1 MAPGQPT
8 HPSPDARAAGGVQHE
23 GKLVGWPDPISCC
36 LGAYLVGPLLANAC
50 KQGHALPQSCCT
62 RMQRLDLIQPHPARL
77 PPQDKAAAREAL
89 LEWVDEDVLPK
100 GAGTASMTVVCAAAA
115 AQGPLGKVC

>member
-1 MAPGQPT
+1 
-8 HPSPDARAAGGVQHE
+8 
-23 GKLVGWPDPISCC
+23 
-36 LGAYLVGPLLANAC
+36 
-50 KQGHALPQSCCT
+50 
-62 RMQRLDLIQPHPARL
+62 MQRLDLIQPHPARL